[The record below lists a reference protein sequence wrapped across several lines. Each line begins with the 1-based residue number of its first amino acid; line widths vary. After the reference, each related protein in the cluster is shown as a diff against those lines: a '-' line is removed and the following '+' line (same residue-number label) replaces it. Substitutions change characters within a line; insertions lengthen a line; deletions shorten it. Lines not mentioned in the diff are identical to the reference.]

1 MKRANNLRRLAALA
15 LLGGFALAAVPAESA
30 QVYSMTG
37 RFARS
42 NGSIVDIPLIG
53 NNPGNL
59 PNCGYTKAGAGMTM
73 VPGAFP
79 IVAGINSTQMMTK
92 LATKAVLPQRF
103 ANPNG
108 CVSGA
113 GMITATAAGA
123 GKAFTFPVKAFS
135 KPLPGTT
142 LALEGGLIAVQ
153 LATSFQVT
161 APPAMLGTG
170 PDAPAGTMGNGMN
183 TAMFR
188 VFHASAW
195 KTQPAA
201 PARRSPGAS
210 ETRPACRTTLRA
222 A

>member
-1 MKRANNLRRLAALA
+1 MRALRAVALVAGACLGAVAAA
-15 LLGGFALAAVPAESA
+15 GPAAAA
-30 QVYSMTG
+30 QAYSMTG

-42 NGSIVDIPLIG
+42 NGVFINIPLIG
-53 NNPGNL
+53 NNPGNV

-79 IVAGINSTQMMTK
+79 IIHGVNTTQMMTK
-92 LATKAVLPQRF
+92 LATKQTLPTRF
-103 ANPNG
+103 ANPEG

-135 KPLPGTT
+135 KPLPGMT
-142 LALEGGLIAVQ
+142 LALSVPLIPNIVQ
-153 LATSFQVT
+153 LATSIRVT
-161 APPAMLGTG
+161 GPPAGLGTG
-170 PDAPAGTMGNGMN
+170 PDAPAGTMGNGLN

-188 VFHASAW
+188 FFHASAW
-195 KTQPAA
+195 KTQTGRAGSA
-201 PARRSPGAS
+201 FTGAS
-210 ETRPACRTTLRA
+210 ATRPACRTTPRA